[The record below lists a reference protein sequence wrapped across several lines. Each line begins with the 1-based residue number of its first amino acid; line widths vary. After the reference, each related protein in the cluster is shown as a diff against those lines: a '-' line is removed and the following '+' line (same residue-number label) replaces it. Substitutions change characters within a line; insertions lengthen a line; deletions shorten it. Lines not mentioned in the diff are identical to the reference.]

1 MRKMKLCKLY
11 AILFVAVFMVV
22 ACKKETNN
30 DETNIN
36 NDLFNWIKVT
46 TEISVYLPTKW
57 EPIKA
62 NGSNQNYYIEA
73 IGGKDNYTI
82 NVYQTNEPVKFNDKE
97 DLLEKN
103 GPISESNFIGY
114 VSGRDEDNTNDSL
127 DIPKDSKSF
136 ELIKGIKAYEK
147 DDGLSMWWSQHDWNI
162 VYNGS
167 SNLSALQNFATAL
180 SNADITVADTGNIII
195 VGGNKLTF
203 TYEWEKDGQKYSFV
217 TQDTDIENTIE
228 ILNSFIKIK

>member
-1 MRKMKLCKLY
+1 MRKTKLCNFY
-11 AILFVAVFMVV
+11 TIFFIAVFMLV
-22 ACKKETNN
+22 ACKKEANN
-30 DETNIN
+30 DTNIN
-36 NDLFNWIKVT
+36 NDLLNWIKVT
-46 TEISVYLPTKW
+46 TDIPVYLPNKW
-57 EPIKA
+57 EPIKM
-62 NGSNQNYYIEA
+62 NGSKQNYYIEA

-82 NVYQTNEPVKFNDKE
+82 NVYRTKEPVKFNDKD

-103 GPISESNFIGY
+103 GPISESDFIGY
-114 VSGRDEDNTNDSL
+114 VSGGIENNTNISL

-136 ELIKGIKAYEK
+136 ELIKGVKAYEK

-167 SNLSALQNFATAL
+167 SNLNALQNFATAL

-195 VGGNKLTF
+195 AGGNKLTF

-228 ILNSFIKIK
+228 ILNSFIKIN